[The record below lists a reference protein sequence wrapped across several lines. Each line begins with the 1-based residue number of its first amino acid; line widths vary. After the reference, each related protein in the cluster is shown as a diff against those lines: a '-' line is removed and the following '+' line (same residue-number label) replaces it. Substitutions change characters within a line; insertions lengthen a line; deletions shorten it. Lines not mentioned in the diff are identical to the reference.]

1 MENEKVKLWLSI
13 FVDTL
18 LLLLWFLLTWL
29 LNEITDIFHLDSK
42 IDRIVLNVFVW
53 GLGLSTIISTVIFLI
68 KDTVKIIVQA
78 WLDIQ
83 EEFRRINNEQEK

>member
-1 MENEKVKLWLSI
+1 MSI

>member
-29 LNEITDIFHLDSK
+29 LNQITDIFHLDSK